1 MRRNTLRYRPLGAS
15 GIQASVVALGAWAIG
30 GWPWGGTSEEE
41 AVDAIRAG
49 MDAGIN
55 FIDTA
60 PAYGLG
66 LSERIVGQAV
76 AGQRD
81 KAVIATKCGL
91 VWHVKSGNYFFDEM
105 GTTVYRSLKP
115 DTIRY
120 ELEQSLIRLHTDY
133 IDLYQT
139 HWPDIDTPVEDTM
152 ATLLDLK
159 AQGKIRAIG
168 VSNVDVDLLKQY
180 TKKGVVDTD
189 QELFSMLDREVEE
202 ELLPYCRENNI
213 SMLAYSP
220 LAQGLLTGKIT
231 PEREFKEG
239 DFRQSNPRFS
249 VENRI
254 RIMQMLKKFE
264 PVIDKHQISFS
275 QLAIAWTFSQPGMTH
290 ALVGARNSYQAT
302 ENAAAGDIMLD
313 DEDMGIINGAI
324 NEVALAQ

>member
-1 MRRNTLRYRPLGAS
+1 MQYRQLGTS
-15 GIQASVVALGAWAIG
+15 GIRVSAIALGCWAFAG
-30 GWPWGGTSEEE
+30 DANWGPQE
-41 AVDAIRAG
+41 DAASIATVHAAL
-49 MDAGIN
+49 DAGIN
-55 FIDTA
+55 FFDTA
-60 PAYGLG
+60 DVYGAG
-66 LSERIVGQAV
+66 RSETVLGQAL
-76 AGQRD
+76 AGLRTQ
-81 KAVIATKCGL
+81 AVIATKVSPDHLSAYEVRLAC
-91 VWHVKSGNYFFDEM
+91 E
-105 GTTVYRSLKP
+105 RSLRCLK
-115 DTIRY
+115 
-120 ELEQSLIRLHTDY
+120 TDY

-180 TKKGVVDTD
+180 AKKGVVDTD
-189 QELFSMLDREVEE
+189 QELFSMLDKGVEE
-202 ELLPYCRENNI
+202 ELLPYCREQNI

-254 RIMQMLKKFE
+254 RIMEILKKFE

-290 ALVGARNSYQAT
+290 ALVGARNAFQAT

-313 DEDMGIINGAI
+313 DEDMGIINNAI